1 MTEFLVRRLV
11 RGAQNTE
18 DPAVREAYGRLA
30 GIVGVVCNV
39 LLFVGKFLLGTLT
52 GSVAITADAVNNLS
66 DASSSIVTLIGFRLA
81 AKPADAGHPFG
92 HHRIEYLAGLAV
104 AAMILLIGAELVK
117 TSIGKIL
124 HPADVECTA
133 ATILVLLASI
143 LVKLWLARFNRTL
156 GKKISSPALMA
167 TAADSRNDVI
177 TTAAVLLC
185 AVLAAATGLRLD
197 GYVGLLVALFI
208 LWSGISIA
216 KDTID
221 PLLGAAPDESL
232 VHAIASEITGYGG
245 ILGIHDLMVHDYGPG
260 RRFASAHAEVD
271 YRMNILDA
279 HELLDDIERDVRTK
293 LHVDLVLHCDPIV
306 TDDAERS
313 ALRDRVLSYL
323 TEQDARLSIHDFR
336 VVRGTGHTNVIFDLV
351 VPFDL
356 AGKTAELQRGL
367 ERALSADGQRYH
379 AVITADT
386 EAFNDVHTRPE
397 TRN

>member
-81 AKPADAGHPFG
+81 ARPADDGHPFG

-104 AAMILLIGAELVK
+104 AAMILLIGVELVK
-117 TSIGKIL
+117 TSVGKII
-124 HPADVECTA
+124 HPANVECTA

-143 LVKLWLARFNRTL
+143 LVKLWLAHFNRTL
-156 GKKISSPALMA
+156 GKKIGSPALMA

-185 AVLAAATGLRLD
+185 AALSVATGLRLD

-208 LWSGISIA
+208 LWSGVSIA

-232 VHAIASEITGYGG
+232 VQAIASEIRGYDG
-245 ILGIHDLMVHDYGPG
+245 ILGLHDLMVHDYGPG

-271 YRMNILDA
+271 YRMDILDA
-279 HELLDDIERDVRTK
+279 HELLDDIERDVRAK
-293 LHVDLVLHCDPIV
+293 LRVDLVLHCDPIV
-306 TDDAERS
+306 TDDAERN
-313 ALRDRVLSYL
+313 ALRGRVLEYL
-323 TEQDARLSIHDFR
+323 TEQDERLTIHDFR
-336 VVRGTGHTNVIFDLV
+336 VVRGSGHTNVIFDLV

-356 AGKTAELQRGL
+356 EAKARELKRGL
-367 ERALSADGQRYH
+367 EQALSADGKRYH
-379 AVITADT
+379 AIITIDT
-386 EAFNDVHTRPE
+386 EAFNGVHTRSGE
-397 TRN
+397 

>member
-81 AKPADAGHPFG
+81 ARPADGGHPFG

-104 AAMILLIGAELVK
+104 AAMILLIGVELVK
-117 TSIGKIL
+117 TSVGKII
-124 HPADVECTA
+124 HPANVECTA

-143 LVKLWLARFNRTL
+143 LVKLWLAHFNRTL
-156 GKKISSPALMA
+156 GQKISSPALMA

-185 AVLAAATGLRLD
+185 AALSVATGLRLD

-208 LWSGISIA
+208 LWSGVSIA

-232 VHAIASEITGYGG
+232 VQAIASEIRGYDG
-245 ILGIHDLMVHDYGPG
+245 ILGLHDLMVHDYGPG

-271 YRMNILDA
+271 YRMDILDA
-279 HELLDDIERDVRTK
+279 HELLDDIERDVRAK
-293 LHVDLVLHCDPIV
+293 LRVDLVLHCDPIV
-306 TDDAERS
+306 TDDAERN
-313 ALRDRVLSYL
+313 ALRGRVLEYL
-323 TEQDARLSIHDFR
+323 TEQDERLTIHDFR
-336 VVRGTGHTNVIFDLV
+336 VVRGSGHTNVIFDLV

-356 AGKTAELQRGL
+356 EAKAGELKRGV
-367 ERALSADGQRYH
+367 EQALSADGKRYH
-379 AVITADT
+379 AIITIDT
-386 EAFNDVHTRPE
+386 EAFNGVHTRSGE
-397 TRN
+397 

>member
-81 AKPADAGHPFG
+81 ARPADGGHPFG

-104 AAMILLIGAELVK
+104 AAMILLIGVELVK
-117 TSIGKIL
+117 TSVGKII
-124 HPADVECTA
+124 HPANVECTA

-143 LVKLWLARFNRTL
+143 LVKLWLAHFNRTL

-185 AVLAAATGLRLD
+185 AALSVATGLRLD

-208 LWSGISIA
+208 LWSGVSIA

-232 VHAIASEITGYGG
+232 VQAIASEIRGYDG
-245 ILGIHDLMVHDYGPG
+245 ILGLHDLMVHDYGPG

-271 YRMNILDA
+271 YRMDILDA
-279 HELLDDIERDVRTK
+279 HELLDDIERDVRAK
-293 LHVDLVLHCDPIV
+293 LRVDLVLHCDPIV
-306 TDDAERS
+306 TDDAERN
-313 ALRDRVLSYL
+313 ALRGRVLEYL
-323 TEQDARLSIHDFR
+323 TEQDERLTIHDFR
-336 VVRGTGHTNVIFDLV
+336 VVRGSGHTNVIFDLV

-356 AGKTAELQRGL
+356 EAKAGGLKRGL
-367 ERALSADGQRYH
+367 EQALSADGKRYH
-379 AVITADT
+379 AIITIDT
-386 EAFNDVHTRPE
+386 EAFNGVHTRSGE
-397 TRN
+397 

>member
-81 AKPADAGHPFG
+81 ARPADGGHPFG

-104 AAMILLIGAELVK
+104 AAMILLIGVELVK

-124 HPADVECTA
+124 HPANVECTA

-143 LVKLWLARFNRTL
+143 LVKLWLAHFNRTL
-156 GKKISSPALMA
+156 GKKIGSPALMA

-185 AVLAAATGLRLD
+185 AALSVATGLRLD

-208 LWSGISIA
+208 LWSGVSIA

-232 VHAIASEITGYGG
+232 VQAIASEIRGYDG
-245 ILGIHDLMVHDYGPG
+245 ILGLHDLMVHDYGPG

-271 YRMNILDA
+271 YRMDILDA
-279 HELLDDIERDVRTK
+279 HELLDDIERDVRAK
-293 LHVDLVLHCDPIV
+293 LRVDLVLHCDPIV
-306 TDDAERS
+306 TDDAERN
-313 ALRDRVLSYL
+313 ALRGRVLEYL
-323 TEQDARLSIHDFR
+323 TEQDERLTIHDFR
-336 VVRGTGHTNVIFDLV
+336 VVRGSGYTNVIFDLV

-356 AGKTAELQRGL
+356 EAKAGELKRGL
-367 ERALSADGQRYH
+367 EQALSADGKRYH
-379 AVITADT
+379 AIITIDT
-386 EAFNDVHTRPE
+386 EAFNGVHTRSGE
-397 TRN
+397 

>member
-81 AKPADAGHPFG
+81 ARPADDGHPFG

-104 AAMILLIGAELVK
+104 AAMILLIGVELVK
-117 TSIGKIL
+117 TSVGKII
-124 HPADVECTA
+124 HPANVECTA

-143 LVKLWLARFNRTL
+143 LVKLWLAHFNRTL
-156 GKKISSPALMA
+156 GQKISSPALMA

-185 AVLAAATGLRLD
+185 AALSVATGLRLD

-208 LWSGISIA
+208 LWSGVSIA

-232 VHAIASEITGYGG
+232 VQAIASEIRGYDG
-245 ILGIHDLMVHDYGPG
+245 ILGLHDLMVHDYGPG

-271 YRMNILDA
+271 YRMDILDA
-279 HELLDDIERDVRTK
+279 HELLDDIERDVRAK
-293 LHVDLVLHCDPIV
+293 LRVDLVLHCDPIV
-306 TDDAERS
+306 TDDAERN
-313 ALRDRVLSYL
+313 ALRGRVLEYL
-323 TEQDARLSIHDFR
+323 TEQDERLTIHDFR
-336 VVRGTGHTNVIFDLV
+336 VVRGSGHTNVIFDLV

-356 AGKTAELQRGL
+356 EAKAGELKRGL
-367 ERALSADGQRYH
+367 EQALSADGKRYH
-379 AVITADT
+379 AIITIDT
-386 EAFNDVHTRPE
+386 EAFNGVHTRSGE
-397 TRN
+397 

>member
-81 AKPADAGHPFG
+81 ARPADDGHPFG

-104 AAMILLIGAELVK
+104 AAMILLIGVELVK
-117 TSIGKIL
+117 TSVGKII
-124 HPADVECTA
+124 HPANVECTA

-143 LVKLWLARFNRTL
+143 LVKLWLAHFNRTL
-156 GKKISSPALMA
+156 GKKIGSPALMA

-185 AVLAAATGLRLD
+185 AALSVATGLRLD

-208 LWSGISIA
+208 LWSGVSIA

-232 VHAIASEITGYGG
+232 VQAIASEIRGYDG
-245 ILGIHDLMVHDYGPG
+245 ILGLHDLMVHDYGPG

-271 YRMNILDA
+271 YRMDILDA
-279 HELLDDIERDVRTK
+279 HELLDDIERGVRAK
-293 LHVDLVLHCDPIV
+293 LRVDLVLHCDPIV
-306 TDDAERS
+306 TDDAERN
-313 ALRDRVLSYL
+313 ALRGRVLEYL
-323 TEQDARLSIHDFR
+323 TEQDERLTNHDFR
-336 VVRGTGHTNVIFDLV
+336 VVRGSGHTNVIFDLV

-356 AGKTAELQRGL
+356 EAKAGELKRGL
-367 ERALSADGQRYH
+367 EQALSADGKRYH
-379 AVITADT
+379 AIITIDT
-386 EAFNDVHTRPE
+386 EAFNGVDTRSGE
-397 TRN
+397 

>member
-52 GSVAITADAVNNLS
+52 GSVSITADAVNNLS

-81 AKPADAGHPFG
+81 ARPADGGHPFG

-104 AAMILLIGAELVK
+104 AAMILLIGVELVK
-117 TSIGKIL
+117 TSVGKII
-124 HPADVECTA
+124 HPANVECTA
-133 ATILVLLASI
+133 ATIFVLLASI
-143 LVKLWLARFNRTL
+143 LVKLWLAHFNRTL

-185 AVLAAATGLRLD
+185 AALSVATGLRLD

-208 LWSGISIA
+208 LWSGVSIA

-232 VHAIASEITGYGG
+232 VQAIASEIRGYDG
-245 ILGIHDLMVHDYGPG
+245 ILGLHDLMVHDYGPG

-271 YRMNILDA
+271 YRMDILDA
-279 HELLDDIERDVRTK
+279 HELLDDIERDVRAK
-293 LHVDLVLHCDPIV
+293 LRVDLVLHCDPIV
-306 TDDAERS
+306 TDDAARN
-313 ALRDRVLSYL
+313 ALRGRVLEYL
-323 TEQDARLSIHDFR
+323 TEQDERLTIHDFR
-336 VVRGTGHTNVIFDLV
+336 VVRGSGHTNVIFDLV

-356 AGKTAELQRGL
+356 EAKAGELKRGL
-367 ERALSADGQRYH
+367 EQALSADGKRYH
-379 AVITADT
+379 AIITIDT
-386 EAFNDVHTRPE
+386 EAFNGVHTRSGE
-397 TRN
+397 

>member
-11 RGAQNTE
+11 RGAQNIE

-81 AKPADAGHPFG
+81 ARPADDGHPFG

-124 HPADVECTA
+124 HPANVECTA

-143 LVKLWLARFNRTL
+143 LVKLWLAHFNRTL
-156 GKKISSPALMA
+156 GKKIGSPALMA

-185 AVLAAATGLRLD
+185 AALSVATGLRLD

-208 LWSGISIA
+208 LWSGVSIA

-232 VHAIASEITGYGG
+232 VQAIASEIRGYDG
-245 ILGIHDLMVHDYGPG
+245 ILGLHDLMVHDYGPG

-271 YRMNILDA
+271 YRMDILDA
-279 HELLDDIERDVRTK
+279 HELLDDIERDVRAK
-293 LHVDLVLHCDPIV
+293 LRVDLVLHCDPIV
-306 TDDAERS
+306 TDDAERN
-313 ALRDRVLSYL
+313 ALRGRVLEYL
-323 TEQDARLSIHDFR
+323 TEQDERLTIHDFR
-336 VVRGTGHTNVIFDLV
+336 VVRGSGHTNVIFDLV

-356 AGKTAELQRGL
+356 EAKAGELKRGL
-367 ERALSADGQRYH
+367 EQALSADGKRYH
-379 AVITADT
+379 AIITIDT
-386 EAFNDVHTRPE
+386 EAFNGVDTRSGE
-397 TRN
+397 

>member
-81 AKPADAGHPFG
+81 ARPADGGHPFG

-104 AAMILLIGAELVK
+104 AAMILLIGVELVK

-124 HPADVECTA
+124 HPANVECTA

-143 LVKLWLARFNRTL
+143 LVKLWLAHFNRTL
-156 GKKISSPALMA
+156 GKKIGSPALMA

-185 AVLAAATGLRLD
+185 AALSVATGLRLD

-208 LWSGISIA
+208 LWSGVSIA

-232 VHAIASEITGYGG
+232 VQAIASEIRGYDG
-245 ILGIHDLMVHDYGPG
+245 ILGLHDLMVHDYGPG

-271 YRMNILDA
+271 YRMDILDA
-279 HELLDDIERDVRTK
+279 HELLDDIERDVRAK
-293 LHVDLVLHCDPIV
+293 LRVDLVLHCDPIV
-306 TDDAERS
+306 TDDAERN
-313 ALRDRVLSYL
+313 ALRGRVLEYL
-323 TEQDARLSIHDFR
+323 TEQDERLTIHDFR
-336 VVRGTGHTNVIFDLV
+336 VVRGSGHTNVIFDLV

-356 AGKTAELQRGL
+356 EAKAGELKRGL
-367 ERALSADGQRYH
+367 EQALSADGKRYH
-379 AVITADT
+379 AIITIDT
-386 EAFNDVHTRPE
+386 EAFNGVHTRSGE
-397 TRN
+397 

>member
-81 AKPADAGHPFG
+81 ARPADGGHPFG

-104 AAMILLIGAELVK
+104 AAMILLIGVELVK
-117 TSIGKIL
+117 TSVSKII
-124 HPADVECTA
+124 HPANVECTA

-143 LVKLWLARFNRTL
+143 LVKLWLAHFNRTL

-185 AVLAAATGLRLD
+185 AALSVATGLRLD

-208 LWSGISIA
+208 LWSGVSIA

-232 VHAIASEITGYGG
+232 VQAIASEIRGYDG
-245 ILGIHDLMVHDYGPG
+245 ILGLHDLMVHDYGPG

-271 YRMNILDA
+271 YRMDILDA
-279 HELLDDIERDVRTK
+279 HELLDDIERGVRAK
-293 LHVDLVLHCDPIV
+293 LRVDLVLHCDPIV
-306 TDDAERS
+306 TDDAERN
-313 ALRDRVLSYL
+313 ALRGRVLEYL
-323 TEQDARLSIHDFR
+323 TEQDERLTIHDFR
-336 VVRGTGHTNVIFDLV
+336 VVRGSGHTNVIFDLV

-356 AGKTAELQRGL
+356 EAKAGELKRGL
-367 ERALSADGQRYH
+367 EQALSADGKRYH
-379 AVITADT
+379 AIITIDT
-386 EAFNDVHTRPE
+386 EAFNGVHTRSGE
-397 TRN
+397 

>member
-81 AKPADAGHPFG
+81 ARPADGGHPFG

-104 AAMILLIGAELVK
+104 AAMILLIGVELVK
-117 TSIGKIL
+117 TSVGKII
-124 HPADVECTA
+124 HPANVECTA

-143 LVKLWLARFNRTL
+143 LVKLWLAHFNRTL
-156 GKKISSPALMA
+156 GKKIGSPALMA

-185 AVLAAATGLRLD
+185 AALSVATGLRLD

-208 LWSGISIA
+208 LWSGVSIA

-232 VHAIASEITGYGG
+232 VQAIASEIRGYDG
-245 ILGIHDLMVHDYGPG
+245 ILGLHDLMVHDYGPG

-271 YRMNILDA
+271 YRMDILDA
-279 HELLDDIERDVRTK
+279 HELLDDIERDVRAK
-293 LHVDLVLHCDPIV
+293 LRVDLVLHCDPIV
-306 TDDAERS
+306 TDDAERN
-313 ALRDRVLSYL
+313 ALRGRVLEYL
-323 TEQDARLSIHDFR
+323 TEQDERLTIHDFR
-336 VVRGTGHTNVIFDLV
+336 VVRGSGHTNVIFDLV

-356 AGKTAELQRGL
+356 EAKARELKRGL
-367 ERALSADGQRYH
+367 EQALSADGKRYH
-379 AVITADT
+379 AIITIDT
-386 EAFNDVHTRPE
+386 EAFNGVHTRSGE
-397 TRN
+397 